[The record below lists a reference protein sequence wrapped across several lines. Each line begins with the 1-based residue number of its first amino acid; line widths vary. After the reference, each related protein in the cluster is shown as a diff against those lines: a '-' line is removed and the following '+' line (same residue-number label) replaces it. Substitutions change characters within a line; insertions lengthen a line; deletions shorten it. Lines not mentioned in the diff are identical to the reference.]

1 MFLESSAP
9 NLAFH
14 PRWRTLTAWFL
25 ILSTALRLLQLS
37 MLELAPD
44 EAYYWDWSRHLS
56 LGYYDQGPLI
66 AYLIRATTAL
76 FGTNEFGVRIGVL
89 LCTLGALLC
98 AVRLA
103 RRLFSPLAGFLTAV
117 LLGLTPL
124 LEVGSLIATYDPPLV
139 FFWALAAVCLER
151 ALFSA
156 TDRESN
162 GGWAATGLATGL
174 GFLSKHTMLLIMPC
188 LVLFLLLSPRHRR
201 WLLRPQPYL
210 ALLLTLLCYAGV
222 FWWNAHHHW
231 WTFGHLLFLTHKS
244 SSAPLR
250 RIGDYLGSQAA
261 LLGPGLFFATLVVS
275 VSPLVTAF
283 KTLRTPRQGTPS
295 AQQQS
300 PAAEGQARGLF
311 LVCLGIPVFAFFIVM
326 AFKAKVQG
334 NWAVCAWLTP
344 TVLFAGGLAEAMQR
358 SVETCRK
365 QVKMVAVIGL
375 LSLLPTV
382 LLLTPPLRVLL
393 GIRVPPDADIS
404 NTAYGWRQVAA
415 QVQQVRESMA
425 HAGHSRVFIA
435 GNGYQFPALLGF
447 YLPDHPET
455 QDMFIHNRLTMYA
468 AYVENLQGKLG
479 YDAIYV
485 NENQV
490 EDAALRD
497 QFERVEWEPPLP
509 IYRRP
514 YSDVPIRTVYIARC
528 YGYRHYMG
536 LRLHE
541 GG

>member
-1 MFLESSAP
+1 MSVQADPPTPVSQF
-9 NLAFH
+9 AFH
-14 PRWRTLTAWFL
+14 PRWRSLTLWFV
-25 ILSTALRLLQLS
+25 ILSTGLRLLQLS
-37 MLELAPD
+37 SLELAPD

-56 LGYYDQGPLI
+56 LGYYDQGPFV
-66 AYLIRATTAL
+66 AYLIRATTAV

-89 LCTLGALLC
+89 LCSLGTLLC
-98 AVRLA
+98 AVYLA
-103 RRLFSPLAGFLTAV
+103 RRLFSPLAGFLTAL

-139 FFWALAAVCLER
+139 FFWALAAVCLEK
-151 ALFSA
+151 ALFSE
-156 TDRESN
+156 TEKECN
-162 GGWAATGLATGL
+162 VGWAATGLTTGL

-188 LVLFLLLSPRHRR
+188 LVLFLLLAPRQRR

-210 ALLLTLLCYAGV
+210 ALLLTLVCYTGV
-222 FWWNAHHHW
+222 FVWNAHHHW

-244 SSAPLR
+244 SDAPLR
-250 RIGDYLGSQAA
+250 RIGDYLGSQAV
-261 LLGPGLFFATLVVS
+261 LLGPGLFLATLAVS
-275 VSPLVTAF
+275 VPPFLNAWKSLRPSQQEETAAD
-283 KTLRTPRQGTPS
+283 K
-295 AQQQS
+295 AQ
-300 PAAEGQARGLF
+300 AHALF
-311 LVCLGIPVFAFFIVM
+311 LACLGLPVFAFFTLM

-344 TVLFAGGLAEAMQR
+344 TILFAGWSAQAMQQSAQR
-358 SVETCRK
+358 YKK
-365 QVKMVAVIGL
+365 QIRLIAVIGL

-382 LLLTPPLRVLL
+382 LLVSPPLRLLL
-393 GIRVPPDADIS
+393 GIHLKPDADIS
-404 NTAYGWRQVAA
+404 NTAYGWREVAGR
-415 QVQQVRESMA
+415 VQQVREAMA
-425 HAGHSRVFIA
+425 REGHPHVFIA
-435 GNGYQFPALLGF
+435 GNGYQFPALLAF

-455 QDMFIHNRLTMYA
+455 EDMFIHNRLTMYA
-468 AYVENLQGKLG
+468 AYVENLKGKKG
-479 YDAIYV
+479 EDAIYV

-490 EDAALRD
+490 EDAPLRY

-514 YSDVPIRTVYIARC
+514 YSSEPIRTVYIARC

>member
-1 MFLESSAP
+1 MSLQPELSASP
-9 NLAFH
+9 TPQFALH
-14 PRWRTLTAWFL
+14 PRWRSLTLWFV
-25 ILSTALRLLQLS
+25 ILSTGLRLLQLS
-37 MLELAPD
+37 SLELAPD

-56 LGYYDQGPLI
+56 LGYYDQGPFI
-66 AYLIRATTAL
+66 AYLIRATTAV

-89 LCTLGALLC
+89 LCSLGTLLC
-98 AVRLA
+98 AVYLA
-103 RRLFSPLAGFLTAV
+103 RRLFSPLAGFLTAL

-139 FFWALAAVCLER
+139 FFWALAAVCLEK

-156 TDRESN
+156 TDRECRW
-162 GGWAATGLATGL
+162 GWAGTGLATGL

-188 LVLFLLLSPRHRR
+188 LVLFLLLAPRQRR

-210 ALLLTLLCYAGV
+210 ALLLTLLCYTGV

-244 SSAPLR
+244 SDAPLR
-250 RIGDYLGSQAA
+250 RIGDYLGSQAV
-261 LLGPGLFFATLVVS
+261 LLGPGLFLAALAVS
-275 VSPLVTAF
+275 IPPFLTALKMLRSS
-283 KTLRTPRQGTPS
+283 KTEE
-295 AQQQS
+295 ACD
-300 PAAEGQARGLF
+300 PAQARALF
-311 LVCLGIPVFAFFIVM
+311 LACLGLPVFAFFTLM

-344 TVLFAGGLAEAMQR
+344 TVLFAGWSAAEMQR
-358 SVETCRK
+358 SAQGCRR
-365 QVKMVAVIGL
+365 QIRLLALIGL

-382 LLLTPPLRVLL
+382 LLVSPPLRLVL
-393 GIRVPPDADIS
+393 GIHLKPDADTS
-404 NTAYGWRQVAA
+404 NTAYGWREVAGR
-415 QVQQVRESMA
+415 VQQVRTAMA
-425 HAGHSRVFIA
+425 QGGHPHVFLA
-435 GNGYQFPALLGF
+435 GNGYQYPALLAF
-447 YLPDHPET
+447 YLPGHPET
-455 QDMFIHNRLTMYA
+455 NDMFIHNRLTMYA

-479 YDAIYV
+479 EDAIYV

-490 EDAALRD
+490 EDAALRYE
-497 QFERVEWEPPLP
+497 FERVEWEPPLA

-514 YSDVPIRTVYIARC
+514 YSSEPIRTVFIARC

>member
-1 MFLESSAP
+1 MSVHSEPPPPLP
-9 NLAFH
+9 NFAFH
-14 PRWRTLTAWFL
+14 SRWRSLTIWFVVVSTLM
-25 ILSTALRLLQLS
+25 RLLQLS
-37 MLELAPD
+37 TLELAPD

-66 AYLIRATTAL
+66 AYLIRATTAV
-76 FGTNEFGVRIGVL
+76 FGTNAFGVRFGVL

-98 AVRLA
+98 AVSLA
-103 RRLFSPLAGFLTAV
+103 RRLFSPLAGFLTAL

-124 LEVGSLIATYDPPLV
+124 VEVGSLIATYDPPLV

-151 ALFSA
+151 ALFSE
-156 TDRESN
+156 TDRACN

-174 GFLSKHTMLLIMPC
+174 GFLSKHTMLLIMPS
-188 LVLFLLLSPRHRR
+188 LVVFLLLAPRQRR

-210 ALLLTLLCYAGV
+210 ALLLTLLCYTGV

-244 SSAPLR
+244 SSPPLR
-250 RIGDYLGSQAA
+250 RIGDYLGSQAI
-261 LLGPGLFFATLVVS
+261 LLGPGLFFATLAVS
-275 VSPLVTAF
+275 VPPFLNAV
-283 KTLRTPRQGTPS
+283 KTLRTPQRENPS
-295 AQQQS
+295 AD
-300 PAAEGQARGLF
+300 GQARALF
-311 LVCLGIPVFAFFIVM
+311 LACLGLPVFAFFIVM

-344 TVLFAGGLAEAMQR
+344 TVLFAGWSAQAMQR
-358 SVETCRK
+358 SAAACRK
-365 QVKMVAVIGL
+365 QIQLLALIGL

-382 LLLTPPLRVLL
+382 LLLAPSLRLLL
-393 GIRVPPDADIS
+393 GIRVPADADIS
-404 NTAYGWRQVAA
+404 NTAYGWRQIAG
-415 QVQQVRESMA
+415 QVQQTREAMA
-425 HAGHSRVFIA
+425 REGHARVFIA
-435 GNGYQFPALLGF
+435 GNGYQYPALLAF

-468 AYVENLQGKLG
+468 AYVENLRAKIG

-485 NENQV
+485 NENQF

-497 QFERVEWEPPLP
+497 QFERVEWEPALP

-528 YGYRHYMG
+528 YGYRHPMG
-536 LRLHE
+536 LLLHE

>member
-1 MFLESSAP
+1 MSVPTESPAPAP
-9 NLAFH
+9 NFAFH
-14 PRWRTLTAWFL
+14 SRWRSLTLWFV
-25 ILSTALRLLQLS
+25 ILSTGLRLLQLS
-37 MLELAPD
+37 SLELAPD

-89 LCTLGALLC
+89 LCSLGTLLC
-98 AVRLA
+98 AVSLT
-103 RRLFSPLAGFLTAV
+103 RRLFSPLAGFLAAL

-139 FFWALAAVCLER
+139 FFWALAAVCLEK

-156 TDRESN
+156 TEKECN
-162 GGWAATGLATGL
+162 WGWAATGLATGL

-188 LVLFLLLSPRHRR
+188 LVLFLLLAPPRQRR

-210 ALLLTLLCYAGV
+210 ALLLTLLCYTGV

-244 SSAPLR
+244 SDAPLR
-250 RIGDYLGSQAA
+250 RIGDYLGSQAV
-261 LLGPGLFFATLVVS
+261 LLGPGLFFATLAVS
-275 VSPLVTAF
+275 VPPFRAAL
-283 KTLRTPRQGTPS
+283 KTLRPLGEETAT
-295 AQQQS
+295 QQ
-300 PAAEGQARGLF
+300 AQARALF
-311 LVCLGIPVFAFFIVM
+311 LACLGLPVFAFFTLM

-344 TVLFAGGLAEAMQR
+344 TILFAGWSAQKMQR
-358 SVETCRK
+358 SAQTCLK
-365 QVKMVAVIGL
+365 QVRLLAAIGV

-382 LLLTPPLRVLL
+382 LLISAPLRLLL
-393 GIRVPPDADIS
+393 GIHLKPDADIS
-404 NTAYGWRQVAA
+404 NTAYGWRKVAER
-415 QVQQVRESMA
+415 VQKVRSEMA
-425 HAGHSRVFIA
+425 AEGHSHVFIA
-435 GNGYQFPALLGF
+435 GNGYQFPALLAF

-455 QDMFIHNRLTMYA
+455 NDMFIHNRLTMYA
-468 AYVENLQGKLG
+468 AYVENLQEKKG

-485 NENQV
+485 NENEV
-490 EDAALRD
+490 EDAPLRYE
-497 QFERVEWEPPLP
+497 FERVEWEQPFPV
-509 IYRRP
+509 YRRP
-514 YSDVPIRTVYIARC
+514 YSTDPIRIVHIARC
-528 YGYRHYMG
+528 YGYRHPMG
-536 LRLHE
+536 LLWHE

>member
-1 MFLESSAP
+1 MSLQTDPSTAAAP
-9 NLAFH
+9 NFAFH
-14 PRWRTLTAWFL
+14 PRWRSLTLWFIL
-25 ILSTALRLLQLS
+25 LSTGLRLLQLS
-37 MLELAPD
+37 SLDLAPD

-89 LCTLGALLC
+89 LCSLGTLLC
-98 AVRLA
+98 AVYLA
-103 RRLFSPLAGFLTAV
+103 RRLFSPLAGFLTAL

-139 FFWALAAVCLER
+139 LFWALAAVGLEK

-156 TDRESN
+156 TDRECN
-162 GGWAATGLATGL
+162 LGWFATGLATGL

-188 LVLFLLLSPRHRR
+188 LVLFLLLSPRHRP

-210 ALLLTLLCYAGV
+210 ALLLTLFCYTGV
-222 FWWNAHHHW
+222 FYWNAHHHW

-244 SSAPLR
+244 SSPLLH
-250 RIGDYLGSQAA
+250 RIGDYFGSQAV
-261 LLGPGLFFATLVVS
+261 LLGPGLFFATLAVS
-275 VSPLVTAF
+275 VPPFLAALKTRRLPAGEEDTAE
-283 KTLRTPRQGTPS
+283 RTQTK
-295 AQQQS
+295 ALLL
-300 PAAEGQARGLF
+300 A
-311 LVCLGIPVFAFFIVM
+311 CLGLPVFAFFTLM

-344 TVLFAGGLAEAMQR
+344 TILFAGWSAQAMQR
-358 SVETCRK
+358 SVQNCKRQIRLVT
-365 QVKMVAVIGL
+365 VIGL
-375 LSLLPTV
+375 LSLLPTI
-382 LLLTPPLRVLL
+382 LLVTPSLRLLL
-393 GIRVPPDADIS
+393 GIRVPADTDIS
-404 NTAYGWRQVAA
+404 NTAYGWREVAGR
-415 QVQQVRESMA
+415 VQQVREAMA
-425 HAGHSRVFIA
+425 RDGHPHVFIA
-435 GNGYQFPALLGF
+435 GNGYQYPALLAF

-455 QDMFIHNRLTMYA
+455 NDMFIHNRLTMYA
-468 AYVENLQGKLG
+468 AYVENLKGKNG

-485 NENQV
+485 NENEV
-490 EDAALRD
+490 EDAPLRYE
-497 QFERVEWEPPLP
+497 FERVEWEPPLE

-514 YSDVPIRTVYIARC
+514 YSATPIRTVHIARC

-536 LRLHE
+536 LEWHE